1 MVNLTL
7 NGWTASVAA
16 GTIESLPLQDFES
29 ALVLAE
35 TFLGTQGGWNPDDV
49 GEPTGPG
56 VPVSGIDLAT
66 SILLITLS
74 QRSRIYR
81 GDITGTLNFRIIMNE
96 NLATGLDS
104 DTVLLNFTDRLE
116 ELVRA
121 NINKTN
127 LEFVDIP
134 SFSGN
139 ITNGETDAV
148 ERVSIQNIITTGG
161 RITEP
166 KALALSSG
174 RAEFNLDN
182 TWNVQYLYTEQN
194 ASLFVMILKYTDTS
208 YSTIDS
214 MATNRFGITLDP
226 VSYRTTNGTV
236 LPA

>member
-1 MVNLTL
+1 MANLTL

-214 MATNRFGITLDP
+214 MSTNRFGITLDP

>member
-1 MVNLTL
+1 MANLTL